1 MLDTVLHDV
10 ALVEDGDA
18 RVALAVLS
26 SPPAAAE
33 GLARLAARA
42 HAAVTTP

>member
-1 MLDTVLHDV
+1 
-10 ALVEDGDA
+10 VEDGHA

-33 GLARLAARA
+33 GLARLAART